1 MPSTTLEAPARV
13 DAARPARL
21 ALPRLRP
28 KRWRKFLSYY
38 RPHLGL
44 LAADLACAV
53 LVSAT
58 ALALPLLA
66 NYVVKRLSLAGVP
79 HLMDEIWLVGAAM
92 LALLAVQALST
103 LFVDYQGH
111 MMGAKMEGSMR
122 QELFE
127 HYQSLSFGFYD
138 GQRVGQL
145 MSRLSNDLFSLGEFY
160 HHGPEDLA
168 IAVLKFT
175 GALAIMFYLDTP
187 LSLIVVALTP
197 FAAAYALYFNG
208 RMNLALRQA
217 KQRIAAINER
227 VEDS

>member
-1 MPSTTLEAPARV
+1 MPSSLAEALARP
-13 DAARPARL
+13 DAAKPASPKLSSRRRPE
-21 ALPRLRP
+21 
-28 KRWRKFLSYY
+28 RWRKLLSYY

-44 LAADLACAV
+44 LVADLACAV

-66 NYVVKRLSLAGVP
+66 NYVIKRLALVGGAP

-92 LALLAVQALST
+92 LVLLAVQALST

-111 MMGAKMEGSMR
+111 MMGAKMEGAMR

-145 MSRLSNDLFSLGEFY
+145 MSRLSNDLFSLAELY

-168 IAVLKFT
+168 IAVLKFS
-175 GALAIMFYLDTP
+175 GAIFILFRLDVP
-187 LSLIVVALTP
+187 LSLAVVSLIP
-197 FAAAYALYFNG
+197 FAALYAFYYN
-208 RMNLALRQA
+208 
-217 KQRIAAINER
+217 
-227 VEDS
+227 